1 MSNFSNPLKDIVAN
15 VQKKLIADL
24 GQASVIKHG
33 GTKGDN
39 TERVWIELLRKY
51 LPTRFRVDSAII
63 IDSNGETS
71 QQIDCVIYDAH
82 FTPQIIPND
91 ASLFIPAE
99 AVHVV
104 FEVKQ
109 LVSLEHLH
117 YAANKVHSVR
127 SLTRT
132 SADYTG
138 DGRHRD
144 AKPEFHILGGLLA
157 SSMTWK
163 DGFQSNGFC
172 SALHA
177 AQQIEH
183 LDFIFAA
190 DKGYADMV
198 KTTARSKHRD
208 TNQEGIAMPVLGAS
222 GISYGLFR
230 LLEELTRQGSVP
242 AVDWSEYY
250 SKLTD
255 AET

>member
-1 MSNFSNPLKDIVAN
+1 MSGLSNMLKDIAER
-15 VQKKLIADL
+15 VQQTLIADL
-24 GQASVIKHG
+24 DQASVIKHP
-33 GTKGDN
+33 GTKGGN
-39 TERVWIELLRKY
+39 TEKVWIELLRKY

-63 IDSNGETS
+63 IDSKGKTS
-71 QQIDCVIYDAH
+71 QQIDCVIYDAY

-91 ASLFIPAE
+91 ASLYIPAE
-99 AVHVV
+99 AVHVA

-109 LVSLEHLH
+109 SVSPKHLKD
-117 YAANKVHSVR
+117 AAEKVRSVR
-127 SLTRT
+127 SLART

-138 DGRHRD
+138 DGKRRG
-144 AKPEFHILGGLLA
+144 AKQKFDILGGLLA
-157 SSMTWK
+157 KSMTWK

-177 AQQIEH
+177 AQQIGH

-190 DKGYADMV
+190 DQGYADMV